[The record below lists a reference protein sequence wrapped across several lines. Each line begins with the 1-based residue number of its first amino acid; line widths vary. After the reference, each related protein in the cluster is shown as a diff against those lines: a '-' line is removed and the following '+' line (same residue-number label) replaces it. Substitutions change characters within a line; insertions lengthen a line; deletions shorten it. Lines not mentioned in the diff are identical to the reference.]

1 MKRKIEIVRD
11 TCIPLMI
18 DDIDTDQ
25 LVPARFMKTVSKD
38 GFGDVLL
45 YDRRYDADGNE
56 RKDFVLNNPIY
67 HGSIL
72 VTGKNFGTG
81 SSREHAAWAIA
92 GYGIKVVISCKF
104 ADIHKGNELNNF
116 ILPAEVSEDF
126 VNRLG
131 QCIKENP
138 ETLVE
143 VNLPEQTVCNMSTGE
158 KAHFDIDRYKKYCL
172 INGLDDV
179 DYLVG
184 TKTDIEKWEKKNL

>member
-1 MKRKIEIVRD
+1 MKRKIDIIKD

-25 LVPARFMKTVSKD
+25 LVPARFMKTVKKD

-45 YDRRYDADGNE
+45 YDRRYDAEGNA
-56 RKDFVLNNPIY
+56 RKDFVLNNPAY
-67 HGSIL
+67 HGSIF
-72 VTGKNFGTG
+72 VVGKNFGTG

-92 GYGIKVVISCKF
+92 GYGIKVVISSKF

-116 ILPAEVSEDF
+116 ILPVEVSEEF
-126 VNRLG
+126 VKRLAK
-131 QCIKENP
+131 CVTDNP
-138 ETLVE
+138 ETVVE
-143 VNLPEQTVCNMSTGE
+143 VNLPEQTVTNTVTGE
-158 KAHFDIDRYKKYCL
+158 TVSFEIDKYKKHCL

-184 TKTDIEKWEKKNL
+184 TKTDIEKWETKNL

>member
-1 MKRKIEIVRD
+1 MKRKIDIIKD

-25 LVPARFMKTVSKD
+25 LVPARFMKTVKKD

-45 YDRRYDADGNE
+45 YDRRYDAEGNA
-56 RKDFVLNNPIY
+56 RKDFVLNNPAY
-67 HGSIL
+67 HGSIF
-72 VTGKNFGTG
+72 VVGKNFGTG

-92 GYGIKVVISCKF
+92 GYGIKVVISSKF

-116 ILPAEVSEDF
+116 ILPVEVSEEF
-126 VNRLG
+126 VKRLAE
-131 QCIKENP
+131 CVTDNP
-138 ETLVE
+138 ETVVE
-143 VNLPEQTVCNMSTGE
+143 VNLPEQTVTNTVTGE
-158 KAHFDIDRYKKYCL
+158 TVSFEIDKYKKHCL

-184 TKTDIEKWEKKNL
+184 TKTDIEKWETKNL

>member
-11 TCIPLMI
+11 SCIPLMI

-25 LVPARFMKTVSKD
+25 LVPARFMKTVDKE

-45 YDRRYDADGNE
+45 YDRRYDAEGHE

-72 VTGKNFGTG
+72 VVGKNFGTG

-116 ILPAEVSEDF
+116 ILPVEVSENF
-126 VNRLG
+126 VKALG
-131 QCIKENP
+131 QYVKDYP
-138 ETLVE
+138 ETIVE
-143 VNLPEQTVCNMSTGE
+143 VNLPEQTVCNTATGE
-158 KAHFDIDRYKKYCL
+158 KERFEIDSYKKHCL

-179 DYLVG
+179 DYLVE
-184 TKTDIEKWEKKNL
+184 TKTEIEKWEKKNL

>member
-1 MKRKIEIVRD
+1 MKRKIDIVRD
-11 TCIPLMI
+11 TCSPLMI

-25 LVPARFMKTVSKD
+25 LVPARFMKTVNKD

-56 RKDFVLNNPIY
+56 RKDFVLNNPAY

-72 VTGKNFGTG
+72 VAGKNFGTG

-116 ILPAEVSEDF
+116 ILPVEVSEEF

-131 QCIKENP
+131 QYVKENP
-138 ETLVE
+138 EAIVE
-143 VNLPEQTVCNMSTGE
+143 VNLPEQTVCNVATGE
-158 KAHFDIDRYKKYCL
+158 KAHFEIDKYKKHCL

-184 TKTDIEKWEKKNL
+184 TKSEIEKWEMKNL